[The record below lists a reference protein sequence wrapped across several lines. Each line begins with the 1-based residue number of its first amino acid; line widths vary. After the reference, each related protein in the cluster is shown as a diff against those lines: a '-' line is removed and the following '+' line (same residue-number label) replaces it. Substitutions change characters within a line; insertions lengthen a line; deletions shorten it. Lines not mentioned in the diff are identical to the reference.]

1 MRVSS
6 KEQNEG
12 RQIKSIMDYAKD
24 GEITNIFIDKQ
35 SGKNFERVNYLELK
49 GKVRK
54 GDTIIIKEM
63 DRLGR
68 NKQMIKDIPTT
79 TMDLY
84 QFGEGMAKSMIE
96 MINNILIEVLS
107 TIAEEERK

>member
-1 MRVSS
+1 
-6 KEQNEG
+6 
-12 RQIKSIMDYAKD
+12 
-24 GEITNIFIDKQ
+24 
-35 SGKNFERVNYLELK
+35 
-49 GKVRK
+49 
-54 GDTIIIKEM
+54 M

-84 QFGEGMAKSMIE
+84 QFGEGMAKSMME